1 MSESTSNLA
10 LPYILSAQAQKHV
23 THNEALRHLDALV
36 HLSVVSKTQA
46 TPPTDPPDGD
56 RYIVASGASDVWA
69 GKEDAIAAFQ
79 DGAWAF
85 HQPKPG
91 WLAWIQDQAG
101 QEVFDGAAWIDPGKI
116 VPSAAHT
123 INRTID
129 EHLSLAGEI
138 TVAATEIPDRAIVLG
153 VSVRV
158 LETIE
163 GATSFDVGIE
173 GDIAKFGGSLGTAA
187 GNTNIGVIGPH
198 AVYEPTPI
206 QLTANGGPFAS
217 GTIALA
223 LHFIQCGPPA
233 L

>member
-56 RYIVASGASDVWA
+56 RYIVASGATDAWT
-69 GKEDAIAAFQ
+69 GQENAIAAFQ

-91 WLAWIQDQAG
+91 WLAWIQDQAR
-101 QEVFDGAAWIDPGKI
+101 QEIFDGAAWIDPGKI
-116 VPSAAHT
+116 VPSAAYT
-123 INRTID
+123 IIRTI
-129 EHLSLAGEI
+129 EEQLSLMGETTI
-138 TVAATEIPDRAIVLG
+138 AATQIADRVILLG

-158 LETIE
+158 LETVE
-163 GATSFDVGIE
+163 GATSFDVGVA

-187 GNTNIGVIGPH
+187 GDANIGVIGPH

-206 QLTANGGPFAS
+206 QITANGGAFTS

-223 LHFIQCGPPA
+223 LHFIQCGTAA

>member
-1 MSESTSNLA
+1 MAESTSNLA

-56 RYIVASGASDVWA
+56 RYIVASGATDAWT
-69 GKEDAIAAFQ
+69 GQENAIAAFQ

-123 INRTID
+123 IIRTI
-129 EHLSLAGEI
+129 EEQLSLMGETTI
-138 TVAATEIPDRAIVLG
+138 AATQIADRVILLG

-158 LETIE
+158 LETVE
-163 GATSFDVGIE
+163 GATSFDVGVA

-206 QLTANGGPFAS
+206 QITANGGPFAS

-223 LHFIQCGPPA
+223 LHFIQCGTAA

>member
-56 RYIVASGASDVWA
+56 RYIVASGATDAWT
-69 GKEDAIAAFQ
+69 GQENAIAAFQ

-91 WLAWIQDQAG
+91 WLAWIQDQAR
-101 QEVFDGAAWIDPGKI
+101 QEIFDGAAWIDPGKI

-123 INRTID
+123 IIRTI
-129 EHLSLAGEI
+129 EEQLSLMGETTI
-138 TVAATEIPDRAIVLG
+138 AATQIADRVILLG

-158 LETIE
+158 LETVE
-163 GATSFDVGIE
+163 GATSFDVGIA
-173 GDIAKFGGSLGTAA
+173 GDIAKFGGSLGTAI
-187 GNTNIGVIGPH
+187 GDTNIGVIGPH
-198 AVYEPTPI
+198 AFYEPASI
-206 QLTANGGPFAS
+206 LVTANGSAFTG
-217 GTIALA
+217 GKLALA